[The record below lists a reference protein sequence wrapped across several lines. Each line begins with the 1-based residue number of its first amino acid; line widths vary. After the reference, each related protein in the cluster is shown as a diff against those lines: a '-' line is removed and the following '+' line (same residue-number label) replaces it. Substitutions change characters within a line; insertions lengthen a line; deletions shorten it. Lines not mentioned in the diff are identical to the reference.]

1 MKYKQTEWS
10 YKNPIDE
17 KILDQLRKEL
27 SGRAKEVVG
36 IDEEGDLPIQVVV
49 QDLTRQEYMGYLP
62 QKKDFGF
69 DDMLEK
75 NKFDEANEFVY
86 DKLAIAELNLS
97 IAKREVERSLLLFRQ
112 LNEVKRYAS
121 LEIKRG
127 DILEL
132 KNKELVTS
140 LSNKKGYF
148 CRICVL
154 NGERKDIPVDTF
166 KKYIK
171 YDREVELHEINKIN
185 GEIV

>member
-112 LNEVKRYAS
+112 LNEVK
-121 LEIKRG
+121 
-127 DILEL
+127 
-132 KNKELVTS
+132 
-140 LSNKKGYF
+140 
-148 CRICVL
+148 
-154 NGERKDIPVDTF
+154 
-166 KKYIK
+166 
-171 YDREVELHEINKIN
+171 
-185 GEIV
+185 